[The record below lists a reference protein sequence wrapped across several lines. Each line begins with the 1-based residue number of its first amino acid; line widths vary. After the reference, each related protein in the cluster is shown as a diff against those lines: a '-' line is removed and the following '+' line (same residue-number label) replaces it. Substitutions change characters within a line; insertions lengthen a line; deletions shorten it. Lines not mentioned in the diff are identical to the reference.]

1 MGCKNVEAHWAEIED
16 YLKNQNKYNNNSKK
30 ASDELQ
36 KQFDSGRSGFE
47 KKGLGRKWHF
57 HILNDSLLYKP

>member
-47 KKGLGRKWHF
+47 KKGLGRK
-57 HILNDSLLYKP
+57 